1 MLNVAVFW
9 FTKKE
14 RCEANPGLCSKW
26 FNPREFAS
34 INENLVMSRM
44 EILNGQKIEEW
55 MSKEARFEFLKEKA
69 QKMLNDLNQT
79 DFIRSLKKESPDVY
93 LRLTQP
99 SLPNIEE
106 PML

>member
-1 MLNVAVFW
+1 
-9 FTKKE
+9 
-14 RCEANPGLCSKW
+14 
-26 FNPREFAS
+26 
-34 INENLVMSRM
+34 
-44 EILNGQKIEEW
+44 
-55 MSKEARFEFLKEKA
+55 MSKEARFEFLKEKS